1 MKGFFFLSEA
11 GLSIGF
17 LILFSLFLRS
27 GSLAFLFDPPEIRG
41 DDLCEGSTLP
51 FRRLP
56 TPEIEFTDHHQGLPA
71 LQEVK
76 IKLSQFSNGH
86 DGDSVPASLPCTRTV
101 QGLPCTIAVSGL
113 TRRVLRVVY
122 LQRELDH
129 R

>member
-27 GSLAFLFDPPEIRG
+27 GGLALLFDPPEIRG

-56 TPEIEFTDHHQGLPA
+56 TSEIEFTDHHQGLAA
-71 LQEVK
+71 LEEVK
-76 IKLSQFSNGH
+76 IKLSQFSDSH
-86 DGDSVPASLPCTRTV
+86 DGDSIPASLPCPSRV
-101 QGLPCTIAVSGL
+101 QGFSCTIAVSGL
-113 TRRVLRVVY
+113 TRWVLRVV
-122 LQRELDH
+122 
-129 R
+129 